1 MAGKNYSNRVI
12 FILLIGDL
20 IFLNLAFIATS
31 YITSRSLSFLPIDQT
46 FSFLVIINLFWSVL
60 AVNSDLYKIDR
71 FVQVHK
77 NMSKAILIVILHY
90 IAVSLIL
97 YTTDVFN
104 LSTYRLIIFY
114 IFIFFFLYAGKI
126 ILLLMVKY
134 LRKKGA
140 NLQTVVILGGGKV
153 GDEIKALIMA
163 DYSFGYK
170 YLGTFDDKSSVCQ
183 FKSPKAG
190 SLSEFKD
197 FALKNRVD
205 IAFIALPDD
214 AQDMAA
220 DLMQFC
226 DDNTIRVKIVPDFNR
241 YIRARIK
248 LDYYGNIP
256 IILLHDEPLES
267 YRNQFLKRAF
277 DIIFS
282 SLIIIFVLSW
292 LIPVLGLFIKLTS
305 KGPIFFTQHR
315 TGLNNKE
322 FYIIKFRTMRLNA
335 EADTMTARKEDPRR
349 TKVGRFLRKTNI
361 DEIPQF
367 INVFLGNMS
376 IIGPRPHMLSET
388 VHYSKIIDSYLVRHF
403 IKPGLTGWAQINGF
417 HGNSVNPTIMR
428 ARVKYDVYYI
438 ENWSVALDIRI
449 FFITI
454 YDMFRKLYIPYSIK
468 NYNIKRFTVQI

>member
-1 MAGKNYSNRVI
+1 
-12 FILLIGDL
+12 
-20 IFLNLAFIATS
+20 
-31 YITSRSLSFLPIDQT
+31 
-46 FSFLVIINLFWSVL
+46 
-60 AVNSDLYKIDR
+60 
-71 FVQVHK
+71 
-77 NMSKAILIVILHY
+77 
-90 IAVSLIL
+90 
-97 YTTDVFN
+97 
-104 LSTYRLIIFY
+104 
-114 IFIFFFLYAGKI
+114 
-126 ILLLMVKY
+126 
-134 LRKKGA
+134 
-140 NLQTVVILGGGKV
+140 
-153 GDEIKALIMA
+153 
-163 DYSFGYK
+163 
-170 YLGTFDDKSSVCQ
+170 
-183 FKSPKAG
+183 
-190 SLSEFKD
+190 
-197 FALKNRVD
+197 
-205 IAFIALPDD
+205 
-214 AQDMAA
+214 
-220 DLMQFC
+220 
-226 DDNTIRVKIVPDFNR
+226 
-241 YIRARIK
+241 
-248 LDYYGNIP
+248 
-256 IILLHDEPLES
+256 
-267 YRNQFLKRAF
+267 
-277 DIIFS
+277 
-282 SLIIIFVLSW
+282 
-292 LIPVLGLFIKLTS
+292 LGLFIKLTS

-438 ENWSVALDIRI
+438 ENWSVALDIKI

>member
-12 FILLIGDL
+12 FILLTGDL

-31 YITSRSLSFLPIDQT
+31 YFTSRSLSFLPTDQT
-46 FSFLVIINLFWSVL
+46 FTFLVIINLFWSVL
-60 AVNSDLYKIDR
+60 AINSDLYKVDR
-71 FVQVHK
+71 FIRIDQ
-77 NMSKAILIVILHY
+77 NMYKAAMILIIHY
-90 IAVSLIL
+90 LAVSLIINI
-97 YTTDVFN
+97 TDVFD
-104 LSTYRLIIFY
+104 LTAHRLIIFY
-114 IFIFFFLYAGKI
+114 IFISYFLYAGKI
-126 ILLLMVKY
+126 TLLLIVKY
-134 LRKKGA
+134 LRKRGV
-140 NLQTVVILGGGKV
+140 NLQTVAILGGGKV
-153 GDEIKALIMA
+153 GDEIKAMMMT

-170 YLGTFDDKSSVCQ
+170 YVGTFDDKPNACQ

-190 SLSEFKD
+190 SLADFKE

-205 IAFIALPDD
+205 VAFIALPDD
-214 AQDMAA
+214 NQDMAA

-248 LDYYGNIP
+248 LDYYGSIP

-267 YRNQFLKRAF
+267 YRNQFLKRTF

-282 SLIIIFVLSW
+282 SLVIILMLSW

-305 KGPIFFTQHR
+305 KGPIFFTQRR

-322 FYIIKFRTMRLNA
+322 FDIFKFRTMKVNA

-376 IIGPRPHMLSET
+376 IIGPRPHMLTET
-388 VHYSKIIDSYLVRHF
+388 AYYSKIIDSYLVRHF

-428 ARVKYDVYYI
+428 ARVKYDVYYM

-454 YDMFRKLYIPYSIK
+454 YDMFRRLYIPYTIK
-468 NYNIKRFTVQI
+468 TYDRKSFSLRI